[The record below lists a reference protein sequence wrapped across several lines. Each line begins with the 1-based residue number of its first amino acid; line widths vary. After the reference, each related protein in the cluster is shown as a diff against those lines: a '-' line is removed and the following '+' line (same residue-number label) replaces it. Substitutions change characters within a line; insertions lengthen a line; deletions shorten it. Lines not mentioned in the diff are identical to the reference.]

1 MYNTQSY
8 IKDLTKAYKA
18 EATAKQK
25 LDLQT
30 MITIRCLTAFII
42 VATKTNLY
50 KNKKAMTKYITANC
64 FGIEDLTNS
73 PEKSAIYNKFN
84 AAAFVIES
92 TPSLTQGVDTDE
104 ELSRRLDIAF
114 EVYTSQGQILAA
126 RKAAKAKD
134 SAPSAGAGA
143 DTQPGGFENN
153 ELVPT
158 EQPADALTTLKE
170 LAPQFAELIESAAL
184 IDAGEAESAVAVVAA
199 AIAKLV
205 DKRVK
210 KVAQQIPL
218 MEERCPCPDY
228 QPKKES
234 GRGRGTISIYFVFA
248 FKIPLVEE
256 TRNPEILE
264 CDFI

>member
-18 EATAKQK
+18 ESTAKQK

-30 MITIRCLTAFII
+30 MVTIRCLTAFII
-42 VATKTNLY
+42 VANKTNLY

-84 AAAFVIES
+84 AAAYIIES

-114 EVYTSQGQILAA
+114 QAYTSQGQILAA
-126 RKAAKAKD
+126 RKAAKAAA
-134 SAPSAGAGA
+134 APEA
-143 DTQPGGFENN
+143 DKESNPNGSQGCKPSFDEDGN
-153 ELVPT
+153 PT
-158 EQPADALTTLKE
+158 ETTQPADALATLKE
-170 LAPQFAELIESAAL
+170 LAPQFAELVESAAL
-184 IDAGEAESAVAVVAA
+184 IDASEAESAVAVVAA

-205 DKRVK
+205 DKRAK
-210 KVAQQIPL
+210 KA
-218 MEERCPCPDY
+218 
-228 QPKKES
+228 
-234 GRGRGTISIYFVFA
+234 A
-248 FKIPLVEE
+248 
-256 TRNPEILE
+256 
-264 CDFI
+264 

>member
-1 MYNTQSY
+1 MYNTQAY

-114 EVYTSQGQILAA
+114 QAYTSQGQILAA
-126 RKAAKAKD
+126 RKAAKAANAPESDKD
-134 SAPSAGAGA
+134 ENPNGNQGNKPSFDDDGNPTET
-143 DTQPGGFENN
+143 TQPG
-153 ELVPT
+153 
-158 EQPADALTTLKE
+158 DALETLKE

-184 IDAGEAESAVAVVAA
+184 MDANETESAVAVVAA

-205 DKRVK
+205 DKRAK
-210 KVAQQIPL
+210 KVA
-218 MEERCPCPDY
+218 
-228 QPKKES
+228 
-234 GRGRGTISIYFVFA
+234 
-248 FKIPLVEE
+248 
-256 TRNPEILE
+256 
-264 CDFI
+264 